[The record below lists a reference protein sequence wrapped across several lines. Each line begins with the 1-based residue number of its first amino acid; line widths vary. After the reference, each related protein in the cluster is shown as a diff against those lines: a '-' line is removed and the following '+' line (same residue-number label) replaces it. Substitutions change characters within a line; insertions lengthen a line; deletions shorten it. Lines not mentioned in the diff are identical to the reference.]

1 MFIFKITY
9 ISILGI
15 PLAIPYVALDLSI
28 CQTHD
33 TPAKPATPP
42 ERVEPG

>member
-15 PLAIPYVALDLSI
+15 PLAVPYVALDLSI
-28 CQTHD
+28 WQTHAGQAHR
-33 TPAKPATPP
+33 P
-42 ERVEPG
+42 V